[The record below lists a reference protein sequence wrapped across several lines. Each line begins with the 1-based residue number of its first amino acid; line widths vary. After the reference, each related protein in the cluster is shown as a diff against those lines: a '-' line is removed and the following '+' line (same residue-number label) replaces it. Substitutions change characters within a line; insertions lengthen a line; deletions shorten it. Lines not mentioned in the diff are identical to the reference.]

1 MATKTFN
8 KAPKTAA
15 KKDSTE
21 GDTRHKLLDAAEHLF
36 TQQGHEATS
45 LRQITALAGANLG
58 AVNYHFGTKEGLIE
72 EVFKRRLKQI
82 NQERKARL
90 DELEAAAAQS
100 GEVIKA
106 SEIVNAFFGTL
117 VSMSFSDEIGVW
129 SLLERTMLDPGK
141 FISAVFAQES
151 TEVIERYKD
160 ALYKA
165 LPLVPREEILWRF
178 QFMLGATAYALSD
191 TGPLG
196 EIMGIEISKN
206 QDPEE
211 ARDQLLKRLMSF
223 LIGGL
228 RAPLATTTE

>member
-1 MATKTFN
+1 MS
-8 KAPKTAA
+8 
-15 KKDSTE
+15 KKSTNE
-21 GDTRHKLLDAAEHLF
+21 GDTRQKLLDAAEQLF

-82 NQERKARL
+82 NQERKERL
-90 DELEAAAAQS
+90 DDLEAAAELT
-100 GEVIKA
+100 GEPIKA

-117 VSMSFSDEIGVW
+117 VSMAFSDEIGVW

-141 FISAVFAQES
+141 FISAVFTQES

-160 ALYKA
+160 ALYEA

-196 EIMGIEISKN
+196 DIMGIEIDKN
-206 QDPEE
+206 EAPEKAQE
-211 ARDQLLKRLMSF
+211 KLLKRLMSF